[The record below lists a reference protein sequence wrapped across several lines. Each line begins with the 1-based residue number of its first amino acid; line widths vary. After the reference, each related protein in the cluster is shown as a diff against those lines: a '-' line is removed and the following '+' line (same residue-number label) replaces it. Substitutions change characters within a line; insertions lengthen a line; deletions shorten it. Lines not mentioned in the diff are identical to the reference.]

1 MMRASLTF
9 FQEGIEDLRNF
20 INGIEKT
27 SNLLKSKYNKES
39 PIQEYLFRLEDF
51 QEHFKTFHIKQ
62 TIYNYKTIIIS
73 LYGLLESFVETL
85 IKSYLELLSH
95 IISTYGELPEEI
107 LKNHFNKS
115 AELIQR
121 IDSLP
126 KYQHLKKEDV
136 IKNLNKCIET
146 PTSYTLNIDA
156 YTHHTAN
163 FKHDIIVQF
172 FKQVGIEISNNIR
185 EEQPFKEYLTEVYPE
200 VEIPEQLNVLE
211 KLNDLANRRN
221 DVAHGAE
228 INLLGTQDLLE
239 YIRFVEAYGLSLYN
253 IIYYETLVYEIRYN
267 AIGLNDPKLIVNNEI
282 ICLELNNIPI
292 TTGDTIVAYT
302 SGRRR
307 SFLYSDIKEIQ
318 VDRVEHQEVEAQ
330 ESIDVG
336 IKVGFK
342 AKDNQKF
349 FLLKS

>member
-1 MMRASLTF
+1 MRASVTF
-9 FQEGIEDLRNF
+9 FQEGIDDLRNF
-20 INGIEKT
+20 IIGIEKS
-27 SNLLKSKYNKES
+27 SNLVRSNFKKEY
-39 PIQEYLFRLEDF
+39 PIEEHLLSLNDF
-51 QEHFKTFHIKQ
+51 QAHFRTFHIKQ

-85 IKSYLELLSH
+85 IKSYLDLLSQ
-95 IISTYGELPEEI
+95 IVPTYAELPEEI

-115 AELIQR
+115 AELIQK

-136 IKNLNKCIET
+136 IKNLNRCIET
-146 PTSYTLNIDA
+146 PTSYALNIDA

-172 FKQVGIEISNNIR
+172 FKQAGIEISNHIR
-185 EEQPFKEYLTEVYPE
+185 EEEPFKVYLSEVYPD
-200 VEIPEQLNVLE
+200 VEIPEQLNVYE

-239 YIRFVEAYGLSLYN
+239 YISFVEAYGLSLYN
-253 IIYYETLVYEIRYN
+253 IIYYETLPYEIKYN
-267 AIGLNDPKLIVNNEI
+267 SIRLNDPKLIINNEI
-282 ICLELNNIPI
+282 ICLELNNTPVAV
-292 TTGDTIVAYT
+292 GDRIVAYT
-302 SGRRR
+302 SGRTRPF
-307 SFLYSDIKEIQ
+307 SYSEIKGIQ
-318 VDRVEHQEVEAQ
+318 VDRVEHQEVEEQ
-330 ESIDVG
+330 ESIEVG
-336 IKVGFK
+336 LKVEFK
-342 AKDNQKF
+342 VKENQKF